1 MKTKINKVISVVI
14 VLAMVL
20 SQMAF
25 MSFATSGVTPV
36 SITAVKDNPLYENY
50 DGYNYRDD
58 WWDDP
63 DYEGAEYFRYDEDMY
78 LYDAYDTFYA
88 DYTVTMSDGS
98 TISGGEWQIEN
109 ELNVDVQTYSDQSCE
124 NQWGVGTHTATVEMY
139 SYDTGETLS
148 CDLEIVIIENPVAN
162 VAVEPITLIENTN
175 GYWDERYNSEI
186 GDYEPYYH
194 YHVWEEDFNFTV
206 TLKDGTVLTSDY
218 NGVVKIGEG
227 YYVLDCLINQY
238 DTPFTLGEN
247 EIKASCLGVET
258 TAVVEII
265 ECPVASIEFEPVTL
279 IENANGEWFERYNYE
294 TGEYEDYFY
303 YSYETNYTVTLKDGT
318 VLKSDSYGEI
328 EYLGQYYYPDYEVY
342 QNDEP
347 FELGINERTV
357 SIMGY
362 ETTQKI
368 EIIETPIASI
378 DLEPIVF
385 VENTDGSWGDRYNEE
400 TEEYEEYFNYDMF
413 MLDWN
418 YTVTL
423 KDGRVL
429 TSNDD
434 GAIPY
439 NGNWY
444 SVVYKY
450 DSWDYQREN
459 PFVLGENKFPI
470 SVLGY
475 ETDAMIE
482 VVDTPIASIDII
494 PYRTIENTE
503 GYWSTRYNSETGEDE
518 PYYYYQFWNI
528 DWEYT
533 VTLIDGTVLES
544 DYDGQILY
552 DGNWYDLE
560 VSVNQSET
568 PLTVGTHEI
577 DVSILGY
584 ETTATFEIIE
594 CPIESVEIEPIAKIE
609 NTDGDWNYIYD
620 PDSEPIKFFYYEI
633 WGSDFEYTA
642 TLKDGTVL
650 TSEYG
655 SVEYDGREYYLDLD
669 LAQYSNP
676 LKLGENTCEATIM
689 GYPVTVTIEILECP
703 VASVDIEPG
712 LILEN
717 YNGYWNDRYNEETGE
732 YEEYFYYWL
741 STNDFDYTVTLKDGT
756 VLTAYDG
763 WVDYNNES
771 YGLDFDVDQSETP
784 LVLGEN
790 TINVSIL
797 GYETTAILEITDTPV
812 ASIEINPITIMEN
825 TDGQWE
831 ERYNEETGNYEDFYY
846 YNSWY
851 FDWEYTVTL
860 KDGTVLESDS
870 DGDIYYNDRWYDLEL
885 LIDQYNNPLT
895 VGENEVT
902 VSILGYETTAI
913 IEIIESPVAS
923 IEVKPVTFIENT
935 NGYWDTSWYDDETYY
950 YYELYGN
957 DFEYTVTLKD
967 GTVLNSNY
975 GYVDYNGEEYYL
987 NIHTSQE
994 VNHFTLGEN
1003 EIEVSVLGGSTTAI
1017 VEIIESPVAS
1027 IEVEPLTYIEYT
1039 NGYWEEEYNSET
1051 EEWEPLY
1058 YSYYVSSYRF
1068 DITVNLKDGTVLKA
1082 NDGYIEYNGKEYYI
1096 ETSSNQSEN
1105 PFTLGKNQVTVS
1117 VMGCDTIA
1125 IVEIIESPV
1134 ERIEAEPVTITEY
1147 TNGDWNYMWNDFDV
1161 REYYYRYAAE
1171 NIVDFKVVLKDGTVL
1186 TPYTDNWG
1194 DTYIQYMGAEYG
1206 VSLSTDQYMNHWSVG
1221 THTVEIEALGT
1232 TGTAEIKIVSEN
1244 NCPYGYDEIDGG
1256 VVITGV
1262 NDTSAE
1268 RVEIP
1273 EEINGKAVVGIA
1285 SLGTPYATEII
1296 VPDSVKFLSKTWLYN
1311 CVSATSV
1318 TLGKS
1323 VQQLSADMFATA
1335 FSLESINIS
1344 AENPNFKSI
1353 DGVAYTKDGST
1364 LVAFPL
1370 GKGDTYTV
1378 PAGVS
1383 NIDVIFENSIYRDL
1397 NITFT
1402 DDSDGFVTVDGV
1414 TYNSDMTTVIYCNPS
1429 KTGAYT
1435 MPDTV
1440 TEIYE
1445 RAFAESGIESVK
1457 ISKNVNEIV
1466 YGAFADCSSLQS
1478 VEIPDSVQS
1487 IGKQAF
1493 VNCDALENITLPES
1507 LTSIGDSAFEDSD
1520 ALTEIS
1526 IPGGVMVLGKDN
1538 FRSCD
1543 SLRKATLK
1551 KGIETIDWGV
1561 FEYCVA
1567 LEEVSLPDTLKEI
1580 KEAAFCYC
1588 ESLKEIT
1595 LPDSLETIGLFVFNF
1610 TGLTSIVIPDS
1621 VTTLEASFEDCGDL
1635 ATVQLSSSI
1644 KEIDSNCFQNCYSLT
1659 SIVIPAGV
1667 ERIGYYAF
1675 SNCISLVSVNIPDSV
1690 EYVDACAFLDTAY
1703 ANNAANYENGI
1714 LYIGKA
1720 LYTTKPEISG
1730 DIVVKAGTKSITT
1743 EAFWGSDISSVVLP
1757 EGLEYIGD
1765 YAFQGCYEL
1774 TNIGFP
1780 STLKEIEYATFR
1792 GCEKLSSVEFAEGLE
1807 YIGNHAFE
1815 DCYNL
1820 TSVTFPSTL
1829 KVIDAN
1835 AFEGCSKL
1843 SDVEFP
1849 EGLKVIGYGA
1859 FYGTAIESIK
1869 IPSTVTDIVYGAFAD
1884 SNITDIDMPDNVISM
1899 DGNTLS
1905 GTPWHETQDEG
1916 VVYAENVLYGY
1927 KGTMPENTTITVKE
1941 GTLSIAG
1948 YAFDSETNLTGITFA
1963 DTVGL
1968 IGKYAFYRCKGLE
1981 TVTLPASVKT
1991 IEYEAFAHCSSLKT
2005 VVLGSGLETIE
2016 YGAFA
2021 GCSSLENISLGGVKD
2036 IGYGAF
2042 RGCSSLTSIYIPA
2055 SVEEISENA
2064 FAGCSS
2070 LAEINVDA
2078 DNKYYSSI
2086 DGILYNKEG
2095 TEVIYCPTAKT
2106 GVITLGLDVERVA
2119 DYAFS
2124 TSKVTKIIVENTEL
2138 EIGSNAF
2145 ATANGEYRGEINAI
2159 LLCAATGS
2167 TTEAYAESSGQ
2178 PFEVKGEAVLT
2189 DGETEITIEKED
2201 NSAFENIVL
2210 NVDLLSMVEDEV
2222 VYDIT
2227 LTNNGVEVQPDGA
2240 VIVKIPVPATMDPEQ
2255 IKVYHLS
2262 ENGNYTNMNAEYI
2275 DGYMVFTTDHFSQ
2288 YVLTTEEKV
2297 TVLLGD
2303 VNGDGKLSAIDARWT
2318 LQYSAGN
2325 REFTAEQIAAADA
2338 NGDGKVSAIDARWIL
2353 QASAGN
2359 RVL

>member
-1 MKTKINKVISVVI
+1 MKKTMSVV
-14 VLAMVL
+14 LALLML
-20 SQMAF
+20 LTMLPISSITSLA
-25 MSFATSGVTPV
+25 ATEVADGMLLQEGGISANETVTVEITEGYITLLEFTPTVSGVYMFESHSDIDT
-36 SITAVKDNPLYENY
+36 Y
-50 DGYNYRDD
+50 G
-58 WWDDP
+58 
-63 DYEGAEYFRYDEDMY
+63 Y
-78 LYDAYDTFYA
+78 LYDSEYNQITSND
-88 DYTVTMSDGS
+88 DGS
-98 TISGGEWQIEN
+98 NGYNFLIEYELTAGTTYYYGARYYNSSYSGSFEVTLLESPIA
-109 ELNVDVQTYSDQSCE
+109 S
-124 NQWGVGTHTATVEMY
+124 VE
-139 SYDTGETLS
+139 
-148 CDLEIVIIENPVAN
+148 
-162 VAVEPITLIENTN
+162 VEPITLIENTN
-175 GYWDERYNSEI
+175 GYWDKRYNYQIS
-186 GDYEPYYH
+186 GLEPYYH
-194 YHVWEEDFNFTV
+194 YHVWTEDFNFTV

-218 NGVVKIGEG
+218 NGDVQIGDS
-227 YYVLDCLINQY
+227 YYSLDCSISQSNN
-238 DTPFTLGEN
+238 PFTLGKN
-247 EIKASCLGVET
+247 ELNASLLGVET
-258 TAVVEII
+258 TAVVEIV
-265 ECPVASIEFEPVTL
+265 ECPVASVEFEPVTL
-279 IENANGEWFERYNYE
+279 IENADGWWEEDYNYE

-303 YSYETNYTVTLKDGT
+303 YYYDSNYTVTMKDGT
-318 VLKSDSYGEI
+318 VLTPNASIK
-328 EYLGQYYYPDYEVY
+328 YLGQYYNLEYDVD
-342 QNDEP
+342 QKNKP
-347 FELGINERTV
+347 FELGLNERTV

-362 ETTQKI
+362 ETTETI
-368 EIIETPIASI
+368 EIIESPVASVEI
-378 DLEPIVF
+378 EPVLFI
-385 VENTDGSWGDRYNEE
+385 ENSKGDWRSTYNSETD
-400 TEEYEEYFNYDMF
+400 EYETYYAYNLYNV
-413 MLDWN
+413 DWN

-429 TSNDD
+429 APNDD
-434 GAIPY
+434 GMIPY
-439 NGNWY
+439 NGDWY
-444 SVVYKY
+444 EVVFKG
-450 DSWDYQREN
+450 DPWDYQDEN
-459 PFVLGENKFPI
+459 PFVLGENKMPV

-475 ETDAMIE
+475 ETDAIIE
-482 VVDTPIASIDII
+482 VLDTPIVSIEIT

-544 DYDGQILY
+544 DYNGEILY
-552 DGNWYDLE
+552 DGYWYDLE

-717 YNGYWNDRYNEETGE
+717 YNGYWNGRYNEETGE
-732 YEEYFYYWL
+732 NEEYFYYWL

-756 VLTAYDG
+756 VLTSDYYG
-763 WVDYNNES
+763 WVVYNDES
-771 YGLDFDVDQSETP
+771 YGLDFQIDQSETP

-797 GYETTAILEITDTPV
+797 GYETTAILEITDTPI
-812 ASIEINPITIMEN
+812 ASVEIEPIVKMEN
-825 TDGQWE
+825 TNGQWE

-846 YNSWY
+846 YSSWY

-860 KDGTVLESDS
+860 KDGTVLESDY
-870 DGDIYYNDRWYDLEL
+870 DGEIEYNNRWYEL
-885 LIDQYNNPLT
+885 SLSIDQYETPLV

-913 IEIIESPVAS
+913 IEITESPVAS
-923 IEVKPVTFIENT
+923 IEVKPITFIENS
-935 NGYWDTSWYDDETYY
+935 NGYWDTSWYDDEEYY

-975 GYVDYNGEEYYL
+975 GYVNYNGEEYYL
-987 NIHTSQE
+987 KIHTSQE
-994 VNHFTLGEN
+994 MNHFTLGEN

-1027 IEVEPLTYIEYT
+1027 IEVKPLTYIEHT
-1039 NGYWEEEYNSET
+1039 NGWWEEEYNEET
-1051 EEWEPLY
+1051 DEWEPLY
-1058 YSYYVSSYRF
+1058 YSYYVSSHNF
-1068 DITVNLKDGTVLKA
+1068 DITVNLKDGTSLKA
-1082 NDGYIEYNGKEYYI
+1082 NGGYVEYKGTEYYI
-1096 ETSSNQSEN
+1096 ETSTNQYEN

-1134 ERIEAEPVTITEY
+1134 DRIESEPVTITEY
-1147 TNGDWNYMWNDFDV
+1147 TNGKWTYTWNSDLALS
-1161 REYYYRYAAE
+1161 EYYYRYDAE
-1171 NIVDFKVVLKDGTVL
+1171 NIVNFKVVLKDGTVL

-1206 VSLSTDQYMNHWSVG
+1206 VSLSTDQYSNHWSVG
-1221 THTVEIEALGT
+1221 THTIEIETLGT

-1335 FSLESINIS
+1335 YSLESINIS

-1383 NIDVIFENSIYRDL
+1383 NIDVIFENSVYRDL
-1397 NITFT
+1397 NITFA

-1478 VEIPDSVQS
+1478 VEIPNSVQS

-1493 VNCDALENITLPES
+1493 ANCDALENITLPES

-1526 IPGGVMVLGKDN
+1526 IPGGVTELGENN
-1538 FRSCD
+1538 FTSCD
-1543 SLRKATLK
+1543 SLRKATIGN
-1551 KGIETIDWGV
+1551 GIEVIGYMMFAD
-1561 FEYCVA
+1561 CVA
-1567 LEEVSLPDTLKEI
+1567 LEDVNLPNTLIEI
-1580 KEAAFCYC
+1580 DFGAFNSC
-1588 ESLKEIT
+1588 ERLTAIT
-1595 LPDSLETIGLFVFNF
+1595 LPEGLKFIEPGSFHSTGLIEVNIPDTVEFLGTAFAGCKDLKTVKLPSDIKEISASCFVECFS
-1610 TGLTSIVIPDS
+1610 LTSIVIPD
-1621 VTTLEASFEDCGDL
+1621 
-1635 ATVQLSSSI
+1635 
-1644 KEIDSNCFQNCYSLT
+1644 
-1659 SIVIPAGV
+1659 GV
-1667 ERIGYYAF
+1667 EAIGDWAF
-1675 SNCISLVSVNIPDSV
+1675 SDCTSLSTVVIPDSI
-1690 EYVDACAFLDTAY
+1690 EYVGYGAFENTLY
-1703 ANNAANYENGI
+1703 EKNEANYENGI
-1714 LYIGKA
+1714 LYIGKV
-1720 LYTTKPEISG
+1720 LYTAKPKISG
-1730 DIVVKAGTKSITT
+1730 DVIVKAGTKYITEYAFAGSKISSITLPEGLELVEYGT
-1743 EAFWGSDISSVVLP
+1743 FAGCDNLASVVLPSTIKMLNGYAFNDCDRLESIVLPEGLKKIGDGVFTDCDNLTTVVFP
-1757 EGLEYIGD
+1757 EGLEYIG
-1765 YAFQGCYEL
+1765 YEAF
-1774 TNIGFP
+1774 
-1780 STLKEIEYATFR
+1780 R
-1792 GCEKLSSVEFAEGLE
+1792 
-1807 YIGNHAFE
+1807 
-1815 DCYNL
+1815 DCSNL

-1829 KVIDAN
+1829 KVIHTC
-1835 AFEGCSKL
+1835 AFAGCSKL
-1843 SDVEFP
+1843 SNVEFP
-1849 EGLKVIGYGA
+1849 EGLEVIGYEA

-1884 SNITDIDMPDNVISM
+1884 SNITDIDMPDSVISM

-1968 IGKYAFYRCKGLE
+1968 IGNSAFYRCKGLE

-1991 IEYEAFAHCSSLKT
+1991 IESEAFA
-2005 VVLGSGLETIE
+2005 
-2016 YGAFA
+2016 Y
-2021 GCSSLENISLGGVKD
+2021 CSSLENISLGGVKD

-2055 SVEEISENA
+2055 SVEEISVSA

-2124 TSKVTKIIVENTEL
+2124 TSKATKIIVENTAT
-2138 EIGSNAF
+2138 EIGEYAF
-2145 ATANGEYRGEINAI
+2145 ATANGAYRGEINAI
-2159 LLCAATGS
+2159 LLCAASGS
-2167 TTEAYAESSGQ
+2167 TTEVYAESSGQ

-2210 NVDLLSMVEDEV
+2210 NVDLLSMVEDEI

-2240 VIVKIPVPATMDPEQ
+2240 VIVKIPVPATMEPDQ